1 MDSRDRPD
9 AIVGMMPYPQKGQK
23 KKAKHDTDT
32 SIT

>member
-1 MDSRDRPD
+1 MDRRDRPD

-23 KKAKHDTDT
+23 KAKHDTDT